1 MTSEHNSPLSRSSIV
16 AGTLLALGLFFRVFR
31 AEVAPDTLPNFS
43 PLMAAA
49 LCGAV
54 FIPGWLGLVVP
65 VVALLV
71 SDAALNTHYGEP
83 VISPQILWTLP
94 CYLIAVG
101 IGWLLRGQRERRAGL
116 WPILGGTLLS
126 SVIFYVVTNTGSW
139 LGFTAYPQN
148 LAGWVQALTTG
159 LPGYP
164 PTWTFFRNSLIGDLL
179 FAAFFVAVERSIA
192 PSPQPAKARV

>member
-1 MTSEHNSPLSRSSIV
+1 MPSKQPLDPSPKVILSI
-16 AGTLLALGLFFRVFR
+16 TLLLLGIFFRVIR
-31 AEVAPDTLPNFS
+31 VDIAPQILPNFS
-43 PLMAAA
+43 PIMAAA

-71 SDAALNTHYGEP
+71 SDALLNLHYGAP
-83 VISPQILWTLP
+83 FISAQLLWTLP

-101 IGWLLRGQRERRAGL
+101 FGWMLRDRRAGL
-116 WPILGGTLLS
+116 WPILGGTLVA
-126 SVIFYVVTNTGSW
+126 SVIFYLVTNTGSW
-139 LGFTAYPQN
+139 LGLAAYPQSF
-148 LAGWVQALTTG
+148 AGWLQALTTG

-179 FAAFFVAVERSIA
+179 FAGFFVAVEHSL
-192 PSPQPAKARV
+192 KASAGRASVVA